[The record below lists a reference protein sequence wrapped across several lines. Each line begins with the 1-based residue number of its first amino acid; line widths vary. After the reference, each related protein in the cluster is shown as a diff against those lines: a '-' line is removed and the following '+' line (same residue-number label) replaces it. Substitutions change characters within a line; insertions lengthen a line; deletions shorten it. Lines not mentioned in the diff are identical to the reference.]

1 MSDNGQDILTWLVGT
16 NCRPIPNNKPGRR
29 SIPFEPPVIRALD
42 GPPSFPLGGIVCDRS
57 SFTFIPDRYPIQ
69 KTGGNTITSRHCMA
83 DHFLERCSVS
93 NNGKTN
99 PVTDLLSRI
108 SGPMYFFL
116 GFPSAISIDPG
127 IFRTYGYHANI
138 IIHTSVHMHT
148 YGQLRC
154 DPDIRQ
160 RQRCLTGGKHEHEMG
175 VCLQRRQRERQE
187 PYGR

>member
-127 IFRTYGYHANI
+127 IF
-138 IIHTSVHMHT
+138 VHMGTMQTLLSTPPFICTHT
-148 YGQLRC
+148 GSSGAIRIYGS
-154 DPDIRQ
+154 
-160 RQRCLTGGKHEHEMG
+160 
-175 VCLQRRQRERQE
+175 
-187 PYGR
+187 GRGA